1 MSEWDKKI
9 LKIFSCIF
17 LHYRVA
23 SNQFYFQIEMPE
35 IKPSGHAYGS
45 KLISG
50 EGRGRRGG
58 GVVFPLVC
66 SPKQLY
72 VRFHLTCNVA
82 KKHYNFK
89 FERPLR
95 EPSLPFLSIRNEFFL
110 QTVFPISYISFI
122 GNYARP
128 TLFFMIIA
136 GQRMALVI
144 AGLWR

>member
-58 GVVFPLVC
+58 GGGISLSLLSKTVVC
-66 SPKQLY
+66 SVSSYLQ
-72 VRFHLTCNVA
+72 R
-82 KKHYNFK
+82 
-89 FERPLR
+89 R
-95 EPSLPFLSIRNEFFL
+95 EETL
-110 QTVFPISYISFI
+110 QFQV
-122 GNYARP
+122 
-128 TLFFMIIA
+128 
-136 GQRMALVI
+136 
-144 AGLWR
+144 